1 MRWDPGI
8 HLLVCL
14 SGWRDDVMIRGE
26 ERGGRRWKTYRE
38 NESEGDTEGKKKKLE
53 RWKGTRGQK

>member
-1 MRWDPGI
+1 
-8 HLLVCL
+8 
-14 SGWRDDVMIRGE
+14 MIRGE